1 MTNFYKKYRK
11 LKYKN
16 PLFPKAKRKSA
27 IIIFI
32 IIILLSI
39 IFS

>member
-16 PLFPKAKRKSA
+16 PLLPKAKRKTA
-27 IIIFI
+27 VILLIVIII
-32 IIILLSI
+32 LSI